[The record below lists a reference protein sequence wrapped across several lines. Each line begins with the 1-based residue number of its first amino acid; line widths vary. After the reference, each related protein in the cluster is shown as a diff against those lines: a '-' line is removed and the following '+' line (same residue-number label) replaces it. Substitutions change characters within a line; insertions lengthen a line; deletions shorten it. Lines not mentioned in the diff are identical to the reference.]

1 MLKNTNQDCQKQAE
15 KTNVDLRT
23 TLKKIKAII
32 LIFCWTVSIQV
43 NHAEGHPDFA
53 FS

>member
-1 MLKNTNQDCQKQAE
+1 MLIKIAKNRLK